1 MQKGQMKE
9 VLKKEARSGP
19 GPERTD
25 VFDKG
30 KREDTCDK
38 EYGGRKGRK
47 ENELGEGLDSLCGR
61 RSREKWEE

>member
-1 MQKGQMKE
+1 MQKGQTKE

-25 VFDKG
+25 GFDQG

-38 EYGGRKGRK
+38 EYGGSKRGK
-47 ENELGEGLDSLCGR
+47 ENEHGVGFDDLCGR
-61 RSREKWEE
+61 RGVEK